1 MNTNRPT
8 RIIRSF
14 SIAAFTLF
22 ILLTLACTWACTGS
36 DDARQVGLV
45 LPLSGDAKVYGR
57 SVERGAQLALEQL
70 QADAVAGQAGEA
82 GELPFE
88 LDVRDSGSHPQRAA
102 ELAAELYDAGVV
114 AVIGGATNP
123 EAAAMAPVAGDAKR
137 VLLSP
142 SASSARIA
150 ETSRYVFRLSPS
162 DYQQAVQMGGFAFM
176 ELDLQKA
183 TLMVPRS
190 ESGQE
195 LGNVFRG
202 EFERQGGEVMDEVSY
217 SESDHDG
224 ETDEAVARLLKE
236 RPEAIYLAASGGDP
250 AARRIVER
258 LAINGYRGTIMT
270 TSAFAAPK
278 LLGAG
283 GTDGLVVSSGSFDAE
298 SEDPEVRAFVEA
310 YRAKYDEDPDTFAAQ
325 GYDAVMALAQALSG
339 EKHRPR
345 ELWQGLRALAG
356 YQGVTGVI
364 QFDEQGN
371 VSQFPRVYIVQGGK
385 LRQVE
390 DPARRL
396 ASLGRQ
402 LGVTTAG

>member
-1 MNTNRPT
+1 MHTNRPT

-14 SIAAFTLF
+14 SIAALTLF
-22 ILLTLACTWACTGS
+22 ILLALACTWACGTS
-36 DDARQVGLV
+36 DEARRVGLV
-45 LPLSGDAKVYGR
+45 VPLSGDAKVYGR

-70 QADAVAGQAGEA
+70 RSGGDAEA
-82 GELPFE
+82 SGASEGVPFE
-88 LDVRDSGSHPQRAA
+88 LDVRDTGSHPQRAA
-102 ELAAELYDAGVV
+102 ELASVLYDEGAV

-123 EAAAMAPVAGDAKR
+123 EAVAMAPVAGKVKR

-142 SASSARIA
+142 SASSSEVA

-162 DYQQAVQMGGFAFM
+162 DHQQAVKMGGFAVM
-176 ELDLQKA
+176 ELDLTRA

-190 ESGQE
+190 DSGQE
-195 LGNVFRG
+195 LGEIFRG
-202 EFERQGGEVMDEVSY
+202 EFERQGGEVVDEVSY
-217 SESDHDG
+217 SESDEEK
-224 ETDEAVARLLKE
+224 ETDAAVRELLEE
-236 RPEAIYLAASGGDP
+236 RPQAIYLAASGGDP

-258 LAINGYRGTIMT
+258 LAVNGYRGTIMT
-270 TSAFAAPK
+270 TSAFAAPQ

-283 GTDGLVVSSGSFDAE
+283 GTDGLVVSSGEFDAE
-298 SEDPEVRAFVEA
+298 SEDPHVKAFVEA
-310 YRAKYDEDPDTFAAQ
+310 YRAKHDEAPDTFAAQ
-325 GYDAVMALAQALSG
+325 GYDAVMALARALSG
-339 EKHRPR
+339 ENARPR
-345 ELWQGLRALAG
+345 ELWQGLRALSG

-396 ASLGRQ
+396 ASLGRE
-402 LGVTTAG
+402 LGSATAG

>member
-1 MNTNRPT
+1 MNTNRPN

-14 SIAAFTLF
+14 AIFAVTLF
-22 ILLTLACTWACTGS
+22 ILLTLACNGT
-36 DDARQVGLV
+36 DEARKVGLV
-45 LPLSGDAKVYGR
+45 VPLSGDAKVYGR
-57 SVERGAQLALEQL
+57 SVERGAQLAMEQL
-70 QADAVAGQAGEA
+70 RADAGPGETGEAGES

-102 ELAAELYDAGVV
+102 ELAAELYDGGAI

-142 SASSARIA
+142 SASDAEIA
-150 ETSRYVFRLSPS
+150 ESSRYVFRLSPS
-162 DYQQAVQMGGFAFM
+162 DYQQAVKMGGFAVM
-176 ELDLQKA
+176 ELDLRKA

-190 ESGQE
+190 EPGQE

-202 EFERQGGEVMDEVSY
+202 EFERQGGEVVNEVSY
-217 SESDHDG
+217 SESDEDG
-224 ETDEAVARLLKE
+224 ETDEAVRELLE
-236 RPEAIYLAASGGDP
+236 EHPEAIYLAASGGDP

-258 LAINGYRGTIMT
+258 LAVNGYRGTIMT
-270 TSAFAAPK
+270 TSAFAAPQI
-278 LLGAG
+278 LGTG
-283 GTDGLVVSSGSFDAE
+283 GTDGLVVSSGAFDPA
-298 SEDPEVRAFVEA
+298 SEDPVVQPFVEA
-310 YRAKYDEDPDTFAAQ
+310 YRAKYGEEPDTFAAQ
-325 GYDAVMALAQALSG
+325 GYDAVMALAEALSG
-339 EKHRPR
+339 EKARPR

-385 LRQVE
+385 LRQA
-390 DPARRL
+390 DDAARRL

-402 LGVTTAG
+402 LGGTTAG

>member
-22 ILLTLACTWACTGS
+22 IVLTLACNGS
-36 DDARQVGLV
+36 DQARQVGLV
-45 LPLSGDAKVYGR
+45 VPLSGDAKVYGR

-70 QADAVAGQAGEA
+70 QADAEA

-102 ELAAELYDAGVV
+102 ELAAELYDEGAV
-114 AVIGGATNP
+114 AIIGGATNP
-123 EAAAMAPVAGDAKR
+123 EAAAMAPVAGDVKR

-202 EFERQGGEVMDEVSY
+202 EFERQGGEVVDEFSY
-217 SESDHDG
+217 SESDQDG

-236 RPEAIYLAASGGDP
+236 SPEAVYLAASGGDP

-258 LAINGYRGTIMT
+258 LAVKGYRGTIMT
-270 TSAFAAPK
+270 TSAFAAPN

-283 GTDGLVVSSGSFDAE
+283 GTDGLVVSSGAFDTE

-339 EKHRPR
+339 ENDRPR

-402 LGVTTAG
+402 LGATTAG

>member
-1 MNTNRPT
+1 
-8 RIIRSF
+8 
-14 SIAAFTLF
+14 
-22 ILLTLACTWACTGS
+22 
-36 DDARQVGLV
+36 
-45 LPLSGDAKVYGR
+45 
-57 SVERGAQLALEQL
+57 
-70 QADAVAGQAGEA
+70 
-82 GELPFE
+82 
-88 LDVRDSGSHPQRAA
+88 
-102 ELAAELYDAGVV
+102 
-114 AVIGGATNP
+114 
-123 EAAAMAPVAGDAKR
+123 
-137 VLLSP
+137 
-142 SASSARIA
+142 
-150 ETSRYVFRLSPS
+150 
-162 DYQQAVQMGGFAFM
+162 
-176 ELDLQKA
+176 
-183 TLMVPRS
+183 MVPRS

-202 EFERQGGEVMDEVSY
+202 EFERQGGEVVDEFSY
-217 SESDHDG
+217 SESDQDG

-236 RPEAIYLAASGGDP
+236 SPEAVYLAASGGDP

-258 LAINGYRGTIMT
+258 LAVKGYRGTIMT
-270 TSAFAAPK
+270 TSAFAAPN

-283 GTDGLVVSSGSFDAE
+283 GTDGLVVSSGAFDTE